1 MARVDILISSKG
13 TTSESELEN
22 SPGNGGQSPTGGS
35 GNTKLMAKS
44 VAAMQLAKAG
54 WGAIKSTF
62 NFAKSNYGNFTGDY
76 IGQQKI
82 DNAFSVATGL
92 VSLGGTVATGAMAGG
107 WVGAAVGLV
116 VGVVNIGVES
126 VQNSINYDLEI
137 SKANAL
143 ANFNSQR
150 IGAILTS
157 GNR

>member
-1 MARVDILISSKG
+1 
-13 TTSESELEN
+13 
-22 SPGNGGQSPTGGS
+22 
-35 GNTKLMAKS
+35 
-44 VAAMQLAKAG
+44 
-54 WGAIKSTF
+54 
-62 NFAKSNYGNFTGDY
+62 
-76 IGQQKI
+76 
-82 DNAFSVATGL
+82 
-92 VSLGGTVATGAMAGG
+92 MAGG